1 MEPRPVTTLLMV
13 MIALVLAL
21 PARAWQ
27 NVEPT
32 FRSARAEL
40 KFSATRARADPA
52 LGIGIL

>member
-21 PARAWQ
+21 PAKAWQ